1 MRPAPVARRW
11 LLGGAAGL
19 ALARHASAQA
29 GRMVRDAAGRS
40 ALLPASIGRVFP
52 AGPPASILLFS
63 LAPDLLA
70 GWPGRPLRPAEL
82 AFMAPRAATLPEVG
96 RLTGRDNTAN
106 VEAVLAS
113 RPDFVLDYGSI
124 GQTYVSLAD
133 RIRDQTG
140 LPVLLLDGRLA
151 QIPDTYR
158 LLGDILDRREAA
170 TVRADAATR
179 ILDAARDAAGRL
191 RARGR
196 PRVLYVRGP
205 RGQQVGLAG
214 SINTEIIE
222 FAGAE
227 NVAVSGIGAGSLAQ
241 LSAEQA
247 LAWEPDWVI
256 GMDPEFPAFAAT
268 DPVWRNLKAVQSG
281 RLVLSPSLPYGW
293 VDFPPSINRLLGLL
307 WLPVLFGEAP
317 VGPLTEAIAD
327 LYELLFHRRPALAEI
342 ATLLGPAL
350 PKQG

>member
-1 MRPAPVARRW
+1 MPPAPVARRW

-29 GRMVRDAAGRS
+29 GRPMRDAAGRS
-40 ALLPASIGRVFP
+40 ALLPARIGRVFP

-63 LAPDLLA
+63 LAPELLA
-70 GWPGRPLRPAEL
+70 GWPGRPPRPAEL
-82 AFMAPRAATLPEVG
+82 AFMVPEAATLPEVG

-106 VEAVLAS
+106 IEAVLAS
-113 RPDFVLDYGSI
+113 RPDLVLDYGAISS
-124 GQTYVSLAD
+124 TYVSLAD
-133 RIRDQTG
+133 RVRDQTG

-151 QIPDTYR
+151 QIPETYR
-158 LLGDILDRREAA
+158 LLGEILDRREAA
-170 TVRADAATR
+170 AARSDAATR
-179 ILDAARDAAGRL
+179 ILAAAVDAAARL

-205 RGQQVGLAG
+205 RGQQAGLAG

-227 NVAVSGIGAGSLAQ
+227 NVAVGSLGAGSLAQ

-247 LAWEPDWVI
+247 LAWDPDWIIGMEPD
-256 GMDPEFPAFAAT
+256 FPTFAAA
-268 DPVWRNLKAVQSG
+268 DPVWRNLKAVRSG

-317 VGPLTEAIAD
+317 AGPLPEAVAG
-327 LYELLFHRRPALAEI
+327 LYELLFHRRPAPAEV
-342 ATLLGPAL
+342 AALLRPAL
-350 PKQG
+350 PQQG